1 MNFLVD
7 THLLLW
13 ATIVPKKLSKS
24 ARQRLDDAGA
34 QPWFSAAS
42 IWETAIKRALG
53 RSDFDVEPRRL
64 RRALLDNGWSELAIS
79 SEHAAAVNELPPLH
93 KDPFDRML
101 IAQARTEGFTLL
113 TSDKL
118 VAQYP
123 GAVQKV

>member
-1 MNFLVD
+1 MNYLVD

-13 ATIVPKKLSKS
+13 ATILPEKLSKS
-24 ARQRLDDAGA
+24 ARQRLEGA
-34 QPWFSAAS
+34 STSPWFSTAS
-42 IWETAIKRALG
+42 IWETAIKRGLG

-64 RRALLDNGWSELAIS
+64 RRALLDSGWSELAIS
-79 SEHAAAVNELPPLH
+79 SEHAAAVHELPPLH

-101 IAQARTEGFTLL
+101 LAQARTEGFTLL

-123 GAVQKV
+123 GSVQKV